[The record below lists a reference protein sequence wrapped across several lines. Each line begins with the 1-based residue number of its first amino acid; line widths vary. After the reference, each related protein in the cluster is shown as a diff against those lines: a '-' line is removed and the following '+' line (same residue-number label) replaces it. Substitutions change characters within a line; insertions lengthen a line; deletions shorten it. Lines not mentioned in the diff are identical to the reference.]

1 MSSIHMS
8 AMPNV
13 FTPDSVGGLRNRIR
27 EEREQSH
34 QMRRLSLRRS
44 LRGQGKSLEQLSQ
57 LMRR

>member
-1 MSSIHMS
+1 MS

-44 LRGQGKSLEQLSQ
+44 LRGQGKSFEQLSQ